1 MKKFII
7 LISLILTT
15 SSAFAE
21 SVTFSAEQIKKI
33 ETHIISLNTQ
43 IQELTDENKTLTE
56 RNKTQAKT
64 IKELMEKF
72 GDKSQSENAD
82 EKLKDIL
89 GAIDDA
95 VNDSEVKNQNNL
107 ELVLTAF
114 KRGEYAWDSRLI
126 LNVKNNTDKEIV
138 AWSANITCVDT
149 LGNQAFKMGVR
160 SSSANIQ
167 PGKMESAQ
175 FEPDP
180 FSGAEDTVRNNK
192 SKNFDCSLSNVKI
205 SQK

>member
-7 LISLILTT
+7 LMSLILTT

-33 ETHIISLNTQ
+33 ETHITSLNTQ

-149 LGNQAFKMGVR
+149 LGNQAFKMGLR
-160 SSSANIQ
+160 SASANIQ
-167 PGKMESAQ
+167 PGKIESSQ
-175 FEPDP
+175 FEP
-180 FSGAEDTVRNNK
+180 GWGEAEDTVRNNK